1 MRSEAPL
8 QGGQFSSSSYMR
20 KYPKTH
26 LPIYDLDLRENPI
39 NPISLTQNLMKTS
52 RKPDKPDKPDGLTAP
67 KGRGSMSCMGRCVLG
82 HFLIY
87 GFDPLPLGGSRPS
100 GLSGL
105 SGFLEVLI
113 RFGGRLI
120 GFIGFS
126 RRSSSCMGRC
136 VLGYFLIYELELNCP
151 P

>member
-26 LPIYDLDLRENPI
+26 LPIYELDLRENPI

-52 RKPDKPDKPDGLTAP
+52 RKPDKPDKPDGLKAP
-67 KGRGSMSCMGRCVLG
+67 KGRGSNPYMRKCPKTHLPIHDM
-82 HFLIY
+82 
-87 GFDPLPLGGSRPS
+87 DPLPLGGSRPS

-105 SGFLEVLI
+105 SGFLGVLI
-113 RFGGRLI
+113 RFCGRLI

-126 RRSSSCMGRC
+126 HRSSSCRRK
-136 VLGYFLIYELELNCP
+136 CP
-151 P
+151 KTHLLVHDVDPY